1 MYVRMYVLYVLYV
14 LYVCTYVIHTRTHI
28 HTYIHSYVCMHV
40 CTCRYMYVC
49 MNACHNVDIS
59 SGYILEVHL
68 CLYYYFLLHCD
79 TSAEKNTT
87 PRYSNT
93 CFP

>member
-1 MYVRMYVLYVLYV
+1 MYVRICMYFMY
-14 LYVCTYVIHTRTHI
+14 IHTCTHI

-40 CTCRYMYVC
+40 CRYMYVC